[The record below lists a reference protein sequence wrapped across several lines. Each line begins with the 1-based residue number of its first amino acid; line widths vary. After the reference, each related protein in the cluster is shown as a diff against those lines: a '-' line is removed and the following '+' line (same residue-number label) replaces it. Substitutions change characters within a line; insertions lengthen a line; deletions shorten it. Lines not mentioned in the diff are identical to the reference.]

1 MGREIAEAL
10 DLMLHM
16 IRVLGQRDQPSL
28 EDIAEA
34 QDLINSIKANPLLD
48 DLAHSET
55 IKGIIE
61 DEMRAAEAHADAA
74 DAASY

>member
-1 MGREIAEAL
+1 MSREIADAL

-16 IRVLGQRDQPSL
+16 IRVLGQHDQPSL

-48 DLAHSET
+48 NLEHSET
-55 IKGIIE
+55 IKNIL
-61 DEMRAAEAHADAA
+61 DEERQAAEAAADAA
-74 DAASY
+74 DARSY